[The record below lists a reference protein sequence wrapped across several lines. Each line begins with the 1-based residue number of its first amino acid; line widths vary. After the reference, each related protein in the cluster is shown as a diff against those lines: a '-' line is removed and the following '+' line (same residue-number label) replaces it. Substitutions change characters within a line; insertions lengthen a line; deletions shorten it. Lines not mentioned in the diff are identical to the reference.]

1 MRIIYVETMIQM
13 MKKDDD
19 NEHNEDD
26 DVDDVD
32 DVGKLPAHRSPRPR
46 MAGILSTCSGSNKK
60 TKHA

>member
-1 MRIIYVETMIQM
+1 MIQM
-13 MKKDDD
+13 MKKKDDD

-32 DVGKLPAHRSPRPR
+32 DVGKLPARRSPRPR
-46 MAGILSTCSGSNKK
+46 MARILSTRSGSNKT